1 MLKIRKARHQRPD
14 ILHLSHL
21 VQFSLG
27 YSRNAKLQAKVV
39 ELTSMCG
46 LELLKSSKI
55 LQNKSVLLFNT
66 RTKAK

>member
-46 LELLKSSKI
+46 LELL
-55 LQNKSVLLFNT
+55 
-66 RTKAK
+66 